1 MKSSIDTIGK
11 SSIPAGQAMN
21 FKNTTIGLKP
31 DMELARTRGQEI
43 KMAI

>member
-11 SSIPAGQAMN
+11 SSIPTGQAMN